1 MCNRCLPDPRDDLQ
15 YGATALRRLADL
27 VSDLRASGGRF
38 ESTQPTEFAELLD
51 MVANRIDRAADGMQF
66 YVSRDW
72 KPPTD

>member
-15 YGATALRRLADL
+15 YGATALRGLADL

-51 MVANRIDRAADGMQF
+51 MVANRIDRAACGLGD
-66 YVSRDW
+66 YVPRGW
-72 KPPTD
+72 KPPQD